1 MKKRTRRV
9 LAVIAL
15 VVIFSA
21 LEPLQKLLIAAP
33 CLVALMIEWDFVVIE
48 EANRE
53 CQSALNGLHTY
64 R

>member
-1 MKKRTRRV
+1 MRKRTRRA

-21 LEPLQKLLIAAP
+21 LEPLQKLLIVAP
-33 CLVALMIEWDFVVIE
+33 CLIALMLERDFVVIE

-53 CQSALNGLHTY
+53 CRNA
-64 R
+64 

>member
-1 MKKRTRRV
+1 MRQRTRRA

-33 CLVALMIEWDFVVIE
+33 CLIALMIERDFVAIK

-53 CQSALNGLHTY
+53 CQNV
-64 R
+64 

>member
-1 MKKRTRRV
+1 MRKRTRRA
-9 LAVIAL
+9 LAMIAL

-33 CLVALMIEWDFVVIE
+33 CLIALMLERDFVVIE

-53 CQSALNGLHTY
+53 CRNA
-64 R
+64 

>member
-1 MKKRTRRV
+1 MRKRTRRA
-9 LAVIAL
+9 LAMIAL

-21 LEPLQKLLIAAP
+21 LEPLQKLLFAAP

-53 CQSALNGLHTY
+53 CQNA
-64 R
+64 